1 MVSPEPLSPEPHAS
15 MVSPEPH
22 ARSSSGRGYKGEMRP
37 AETGHMM
44 GGVSP
49 RKRITPNMH
58 ALIQLGKPA
67 ELWQAG
73 YQRSAQL

>member
-1 MVSPEPLSPEPHAS
+1 

-37 AETGHMM
+37 AETGRHD

-58 ALIQLGKPA
+58 ALIRLGKPA
-67 ELWQAG
+67 ELW
-73 YQRSAQL
+73 